1 MPQED
6 FEAKATDQES
16 RSESEKQLANISD
29 QLSRLV
35 SFASE
40 ITIEMESMKARRA
53 GWLLYF
59 QIVIAHSIAMFLG
72 LVLFED
78 FSDSVA
84 PMIVW
89 GFWTGGLATL
99 TTWHGLSLRPF
110 GERWLRSGLAICI
123 VIGVLS
129 IHEDYQ
135 SAELF
140 SAFGAWIL
148 YGGGSAMLA
157 SRIARGVLKSGL
169 KAHDGESI
177 VPKPI
182 SLAAFFA
189 LATSI
194 AILLALSS
202 IATELMGLGEATM
215 LLPICIYGAGLGGL
229 LSVSAILFEKRSKF
243 YQRVL
248 VIAELLLAIY
258 IFNIMMMFITVYL
271 EQGDMTG
278 VWTVQE
284 FLTSIPLFTAF
295 WVGLI
300 CSPILTF
307 VALIRH
313 SHSIVFVDVSEE
325 KLVSDNAS
333 SFDDI
338 Q

>member
-1 MPQED
+1 
-6 FEAKATDQES
+6 
-16 RSESEKQLANISD
+16 
-29 QLSRLV
+29 
-35 SFASE
+35 
-40 ITIEMESMKARRA
+40 
-53 GWLLYF
+53 
-59 QIVIAHSIAMFLG
+59 
-72 LVLFED
+72 
-78 FSDSVA
+78 
-84 PMIVW
+84 MI
-89 GFWTGGLATL
+89 
-99 TTWHGLSLRPF
+99 
-110 GERWLRSGLAICI
+110 
-123 VIGVLS
+123 
-129 IHEDYQ
+129 
-135 SAELF
+135 
-140 SAFGAWIL
+140 
-148 YGGGSAMLA
+148 A
-157 SRIARGVLKSGL
+157 SRIARGVMKSGL

-194 AILLALSS
+194 AFLLALSS
-202 IATELMGLGEATM
+202 LATELMGLGEATM

-229 LSVSAILFEKRSKF
+229 FSVSAILFEKRNKF

-258 IFNIMMMFITVYL
+258 LFNIMMMFITVYL
-271 EQGDMTG
+271 EQGEMAS
-278 VWTVQE
+278 VWTGQE

-313 SHSIVFVDVSEE
+313 SHSIVLIDPPE
-325 KLVSDNAS
+325 KQSVAQSGS